1 VGEKARMTALLRRLV
16 RRIATEGPISVADY
30 MAECLLSPRDGYYT
44 AADEPFGAPIIGA
57 GGDFVTAPE
66 ISQMF
71 GEMIGLWCVDAW
83 QRVLGAAPAF
93 HLVEL
98 GPGRGTLMA
107 DALRA
112 ARVAP
117 AFAKAMRLHL
127 VEASPALR
135 ARQADALRGV
145 EPAWHDS
152 IDTVP
157 DGPLILV
164 ANEFFDALPIRQF
177 VRGDKGA
184 HERRIALD
192 ESGQGLRFVVDARP
206 SPLSP
211 HLAQW
216 LAAAPPGTLV
226 EVSPAAQTLVAA
238 IGQRI
243 VRHGGAALIVDYGA
257 ATPSAGDTLQAVQR
271 HRPVPVLDHP
281 GEADLTAH
289 VDFFALAQAARDM
302 GIAAHGPVTQAALL
316 VRLGIVTRAERLA
329 AAADADQRRAITS
342 ALDRLLGAAEM
353 GTLFKAL
360 ALSPQGASAPAGFAG
375 NER

>member
-1 VGEKARMTALLRRLV
+1 MTGLKRRLV

-44 AADEPFGAPIIGA
+44 AADEPFGAK
-57 GGDFVTAPE
+57 GDFVTAPE

-83 QRVLGAAPAF
+83 QRVLGAPPAF

-112 ARVAP
+112 VRVVP

-127 VEASPALR
+127 VEAGPALR

-145 EPAWHDS
+145 DPTWHDS
-152 IDTVP
+152 LDTVP
-157 DGPLILV
+157 EGPLLLV
-164 ANEFFDALPIRQF
+164 ANEFIDALPIRQF

-192 ESGQGLRFVVDARP
+192 ESGEGLRFVVDAMP
-206 SPLSP
+206 TPLTP
-211 HLAQW
+211 HLA
-216 LAAAPPGTLV
+216 ARFAGAPTGTLV
-226 EVSPAAQTLVAA
+226 EVSPAAESLVAA
-238 IGQRI
+238 IAQRI
-243 VRHGGAALIVDYGA
+243 VRHGGAALIVDYGP
-257 ATPSAGDTLQAVQR
+257 ATPAPGDTLQAVKR
-271 HRPVPVLDHP
+271 HQFVPVLAEP
-281 GEADLTAH
+281 GAADLTAH
-289 VDFFALAQAARDM
+289 VDFASLAKAARDM
-302 GIAAHGPVTQAALL
+302 GIAAHGPATQAALL
-316 VRLGIVTRAERLA
+316 ARLGIAARAARLA
-329 AAADADQRRAITS
+329 AAADDPQRQAITS
-342 ALDRLLGAAEM
+342 ALDRLLGEAEM

-360 ALSPQGASAPAGFAG
+360 ALTPRDAAAPAGFAG
-375 NER
+375 NEE